1 MEPILYIGISQS
13 LFTFF
18 MLRTKEKKQL
28 YDKYLANWMFCIAA
42 QMGILLIRKNFGII
56 PYIPVIPFLFGPF
69 MYLYVTTLITEKQR
83 SEKVHLLHFIPFILF
98 LIISII
104 FKNDTI
110 FGVQYFFQEENVA
123 LRVFIGASLVISIV
137 TYSIIVFIKIKIH
150 EKNLKN
156 FFSYTSEKISLNWL
170 KIIVACF
177 SISFI
182 AVFIIGSF
190 RVLYKLPVNFENYGT
205 LKITYIGLTIFTFIF
220 SYFGIKQPIIFGD
233 NIKNKIFDN
242 NKIKDNSTEITSP
255 DKYKR
260 SGLKDKDAERY
271 FKDLLR
277 IMDTEKPYL
286 NEKLS
291 IQDLSDILG
300 ISRHYLT
307 QVINEKLHKNFYTFT
322 NEYRLKEVKKR
333 MLSDKYKNYTILS
346 IALESGFNSKSTF
359 NTLFKNYT
367 GMTPSEYRKK
377 NLLM

>member
-13 LFTFF
+13 LFTFL
-18 MLRTKEKKQL
+18 MLRTKERKHL

-42 QMGILLIRKNFGII
+42 QMSSLLIREKFGII
-56 PYIPVIPFLFGPF
+56 PYMPVIPFLFGPF
-69 MYLYVTTLITEKQR
+69 MYLYVTTLITENQTSK
-83 SEKVHLLHFIPFILF
+83 KVNLLHFIPFILF
-98 LIISII
+98 LIISIV

-110 FGVQYFFQEENVA
+110 FGVQYFLQGENLA
-123 LRVFIGASLVISIV
+123 LRVFIGVSLVISIV
-137 TYSIIVFIKIKIH
+137 TYSITVFIKIRIH
-150 EKNLKN
+150 EKKLKY
-156 FFSYTSEKISLNWL
+156 FFSYTSEKITLNWL

-182 AVFIIGSF
+182 AVFIIGGF
-190 RVLYKLPVNFENYGT
+190 KVLHKLPISFENYGII
-205 LKITYIGLTIFTFIF
+205 KITYIGLTIFTFVF

-233 NIKNKIFDN
+233 TIKNKTFNN
-242 NKIKDNSTEITSP
+242 NKIKANSTGITSP

-307 QVINEKLHKNFYTFT
+307 QVINEKLHKNFYTFI
-322 NEYRLKEVKKR
+322 NEYRLEEVKKK
-333 MLSDKYKNYTILS
+333 MLSNKYTNYTILG
-346 IALESGFNSKSTF
+346 IALETGFNSKSSF
-359 NTLFKNYT
+359 NTLFKSYT
-367 GMTPSEYRKK
+367 GMTPSEYMK
-377 NLLM
+377 NI

>member
-13 LFTFF
+13 LFTFL
-18 MLRTKEKKQL
+18 MLRTKEKKHL

-56 PYIPVIPFLFGPF
+56 PFIPVIPFLFGPF
-69 MYLYVTTLITEKQR
+69 MYLYVITLITEKQK
-83 SEKVHLLHFIPFILF
+83 SEKIHLLHFVPFILF
-98 LIISII
+98 LVISIV

-190 RVLYKLPVNFENYGT
+190 RVFYKLPVNFENYGT
-205 LKITYIGLTIFTFIF
+205 LKITYIGLTIFTFVF
-220 SYFGIKQPIIFGD
+220 SYFGIKQPVIFG
-233 NIKNKIFDN
+233 NTIKNKTFHN
-242 NKIKDNSTEITSP
+242 NIINTNSTETTSTE
-255 DKYKR
+255 KYKR
-260 SGLKDKDAERY
+260 SGLKNKDAAQY
-271 FKDLLR
+271 FKDLLQ

-307 QVINEKLHKNFYTFT
+307 QVINEKLHKNFYTFI
-322 NEYRLKEVKKR
+322 NEYRLEEVKKK
-333 MLSDKYKNYTILS
+333 MLSDKYTNYTILG

-359 NTLFKNYT
+359 NTLFKSYT
-367 GMTPSEYRKK
+367 GMIPSEYRK
-377 NLLM
+377 NI

>member
-1 MEPILYIGISQS
+1 
-13 LFTFF
+13 
-18 MLRTKEKKQL
+18 
-28 YDKYLANWMFCIAA
+28 
-42 QMGILLIRKNFGII
+42 
-56 PYIPVIPFLFGPF
+56 
-69 MYLYVTTLITEKQR
+69 
-83 SEKVHLLHFIPFILF
+83 
-98 LIISII
+98 
-104 FKNDTI
+104 
-110 FGVQYFFQEENVA
+110 
-123 LRVFIGASLVISIV
+123 
-137 TYSIIVFIKIKIH
+137 
-150 EKNLKN
+150 
-156 FFSYTSEKISLNWL
+156 
-170 KIIVACF
+170 CF

>member
-13 LFTFF
+13 LFTFL
-18 MLRTKEKKQL
+18 MLRTKERKHL

-42 QMGILLIRKNFGII
+42 QMGSLLIREKFGII
-56 PYIPVIPFLFGPF
+56 PYMPVIPFLFGPF
-69 MYLYVTTLITEKQR
+69 MYLYVTTLITEKQTY
-83 SEKVHLLHFIPFILF
+83 KKIHLLHFIPFIFF
-98 LIISII
+98 LIISIV

-110 FGVQYFFQEENVA
+110 YGVQYFFQEENLA
-123 LRVFIGASLVISIV
+123 LRTFIGASFFCSLT
-137 TYSIIVFIKIKIH
+137 TYSIIVFYKIRIH

-156 FFSYTSEKISLNWL
+156 FFSYTSEKITLNWL
-170 KIIVACF
+170 KIIIACF
-177 SISFI
+177 SISYI
-182 AVFIIGSF
+182 AVFILGIF
-190 RVLYKLPVNFENYGT
+190 RILFNLSIDFTHYGIV
-205 LKITYIGLTIFTFIF
+205 KVGYIGLTIFTFVF
-220 SYFGIKQPIIFGD
+220 SYFGIKQPVIFGD
-233 NIKNKIFDN
+233 NIKNKTFDN
-242 NKIKDNSTEITSP
+242 NKTKANSTEIISP

-291 IQDLSDILG
+291 IQDLSDILK

-307 QVINEKLHKNFYTFT
+307 QVINEKLHKNFYTFI

-346 IALESGFNSKSTF
+346 IAFESGFNSKSTF

-377 NLLM
+377 NL